1 MRERGARGAHC
12 PPSFTCSPQLLSSV
26 LPGDRRYARGNGRRS
41 LFVARPMAGGGGAG
55 GGRRG
60 GRAAVVVVAAMG
72 RVAVRRT
79 SGSLACGSGRAS
91 PGRISLSPVLPVALA
106 NASTPLWVTWA
117 AAPAGGPAPACPH
130 VVRMDG
136 CGPECAP
143 CRARRDPGPPFQ
155 WSRLIVERRDHAE
168 AERSRLPRSCVGRQT
183 HGLPDGAPHT
193 PQAHIEAS
201 PPRLWSWV
209 VVQPLLVGGAPRA
222 GPTAA
227 ASAAT
232 GRGWPRPCRPGQGC
246 GSRGGGGNVAPGI
259 LPPLARSRT
268 ERRRFTGH
276 VSVVG
281 GAHCS
286 VAR

>member
-55 GGRRG
+55 GGRHG

-91 PGRISLSPVLPVALA
+91 PGSMSLSPVLPVALA
-106 NASTPLWVTWA
+106 NASTPLWVTWV

-130 VVRMDG
+130 VVRMEG

-155 WSRLIVERRDHAE
+155 WSRLIVVRRDHAE

-209 VVQPLLVGGAPRA
+209 VVQPRGDGSRAMYLWLGAPTALSPDDGPCGGRRPA
-222 GPTAA
+222 SGTPRPTARLWYRPVPA
-227 ASAAT
+227 KVLPLL
-232 GRGWPRPCRPGQGC
+232 WPR
-246 GSRGGGGNVAPGI
+246 
-259 LPPLARSRT
+259 L
-268 ERRRFTGH
+268 
-276 VSVVG
+276 
-281 GAHCS
+281 
-286 VAR
+286 